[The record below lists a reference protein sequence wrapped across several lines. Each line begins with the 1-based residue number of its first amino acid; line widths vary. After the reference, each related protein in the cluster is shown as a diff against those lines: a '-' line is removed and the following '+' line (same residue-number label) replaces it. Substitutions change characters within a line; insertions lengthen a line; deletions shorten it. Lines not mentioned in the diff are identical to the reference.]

1 MLDQLKELLEMQRV
15 LDENI
20 FKTHG
25 ITEYPL
31 ENMKLALFDEL
42 GELLHE
48 FPTKYKHW
56 KKTAVDNSENGL
68 EEYVDC
74 LHFALSLANHLGV
87 WLCESFEYEDCKLDE
102 KYFSLYF
109 HLVTL
114 CDEVG
119 LEHGGPI
126 LKRLFRLGNYF
137 GFTWDEIYSTYKKKN
152 AVNYERLKNGY

>member
-15 LDENI
+15 LDESI
-20 FKTHG
+20 FKEHG

-56 KKTAVDNSENGL
+56 KKTAVDNREKGL

-74 LHFALSLANHLGV
+74 LHFCLSLSNYLGV
-87 WLCESFEYEDCKLDE
+87 KLTDYHQYDRHKNDACKMDLSFL
-102 KYFSLYF
+102 
-109 HLVTL
+109 LVLL
-114 CDEVG
+114 CDKVSNEQG
-119 LEHGGPI
+119 NRI
-126 LKRLFRLGNYF
+126 LNYLFALGNYF
-137 GFTWDEIYSTYKKKN
+137 GFTWEEIYEAYKKKN
-152 AVNYERLKNGY
+152 AVNYERLRSNY